1 MLKFKNFGKTVISL
15 LLIISLSIPQ
25 ISFAEDSLKSAYF
38 LPPISVQP
46 RTMPNAKT
54 IYENEFDDL
63 LSDIIELEIS
73 SLSDSS
79 KTVMID
85 SFNVKNG
92 MYVYLFKDFKIEK
105 NESVKFSLYIKGD
118 EEQDMPRMLIAE
130 EVYTPTEMIST
141 IPVKFV
147 VFKDLNIRVRQLHL
161 QGKSAEEISSN
172 LIEEFGTTA
181 EETATALKEDG
192 FSAVDINW
200 ALKNVFE
207 LEYAVAAPILKLVG
221 FDAPVIA
228 NALQQVNELGVFVAI
243 NAIEGLYSD
252 FEFAAAAVKIGY
264 NISSMELALILKEQD
279 IAASV
284 ITNILAGELGEA
296 GLDTIG
302 ILLRVGFNEDVIAAA
317 VDGVYVLGY
326 MELSNKIGDLGYKL
340 EVVVKLTKLVCTVS
354 NNDLFKYLDQK
365 YGVGDVAEAMH
376 DYANMS
382 YDAIGSVIEDLDYGA
397 ETCANTLRD
406 IGCDKDKVMEIL
418 DDNNYGYDAL
428 LSVLQDVYDYS
439 YVDAVS
445 YLADVLGF

>member
-38 LPPISVQP
+38 LPPIAVQP

-439 YVDAVS
+439 YLDAVS